1 MRALN
6 CYWEEEDGGG
16 DDDEEFVNLFGV
28 KIRAGSVEAINRKVE
43 MHTRRMEIQQRGRGE
58 GKEVRRRARSTVNGP
73 HEIKIPM
80 YWLGLLPP
88 CILSLLVLGRF
99 FLHEPGFSTF
109 NFKKCSKRAKSF
121 RIIYAPSSP
130 PDIMALVLVHG

>member
-73 HEIKIPM
+73 HEIKISITNCSRKI
-80 YWLGLLPP
+80 LLTRAW
-88 CILSLLVLGRF
+88 I
-99 FLHEPGFSTF
+99 F
-109 NFKKCSKRAKSF
+109 N
-121 RIIYAPSSP
+121 
-130 PDIMALVLVHG
+130 L

>member
-43 MHTRRMEIQQRGRGE
+43 MHTRRMEIQQRGRR
-58 GKEVRRRARSTVNGP
+58 GKCKDVLAQPSTV
-73 HEIKIPM
+73 HTRLK
-80 YWLGLLPP
+80 YQ
-88 CILSLLVLGRF
+88 
-99 FLHEPGFSTF
+99 ST
-109 NFKKCSKRAKSF
+109 C
-121 RIIYAPSSP
+121 
-130 PDIMALVLVHG
+130 